1 MNEDRDLTKGKP
13 LSLILSFAFSLIVGN
28 VFQQLYIIVD
38 SIIIGQKV
46 GAKGLSAIGGTD
58 WYIFLVNGFVIGL
71 IQGFSVLL
79 SNKYGEKD
87 EAAFSQYYKKA
98 KAICFGLTISLVALL
113 LGTSGFVL
121 RVLDTKDEV
130 FSFAKTY
137 VDVIFAGLPFLIF
150 YQLFAAVLRS
160 RGNSKTHL
168 MAMTVSSLCNI
179 VLDILF
185 VSALN
190 MGIGGAALGTILSE
204 CLVMLIC
211 GYNIYKN
218 RQGIADATSAKS
230 SGLKSGFTVVK
241 ELMTIGLPMALQ
253 SVITAIGGLIVINRI
268 NQYELSFLT
277 GYTITGKIY
286 ALLEIAASSYGLA
299 VVAYVSQNMGA
310 KDYERVRSGV
320 KVSVLLGIITAILCS
335 VVMIIFG
342 QPLMKLLIDTGTAN
356 AKVFSYGYNYLQVL
370 AAFFPLL
377 YILYI
382 VRSTLQGMGNS
393 IIPMLSS
400 FAQLIMRVACAI
412 FLTRIIGYYGIYF
425 GEICAWAL
433 ADCILIITYFVSLRS
448 LTINK
453 LAADGVI
460 N

>member
-13 LSLILSFAFSLIVGN
+13 LSLILSFALSLIVGN

-79 SNKYGEKD
+79 GNKYGEKD

-98 KAICFGLTISLVALL
+98 KAICLILAISLVAILL
-113 LGTSGFVL
+113 STSGFVL
-121 RVLDTKDEV
+121 RILDTKEEV

-137 VDVIFAGLPFLIF
+137 VDIIFAGLPFLIF
-150 YQLFAAVLRS
+150 YQLFATVLRS
-160 RGNSKTHL
+160 RGNSKIHL

-204 CLVMLIC
+204 CLVMFIC
-211 GYNIYKN
+211 GYNVYKN
-218 RQGIADATSAKS
+218 RQSISNATVQQTFGSKS
-230 SGLKSGFTVVK
+230 RFTVVK

-253 SVITAIGGLIVINRI
+253 SVITAIGGLIVTNRI

-277 GYTITGKIY
+277 GYTIAGKIY
-286 ALLEIAASSYGLA
+286 VLLEIAASSYGLA

-310 KDYERVRSGV
+310 KDYQRVRSGV
-320 KVSVLLGIITAILCS
+320 RVSVPLGIITALLCS
-335 VVMIIFG
+335 AVMIILG
-342 QPLMKLLIDTGTAN
+342 QPLMKLFIDKGTAN
-356 AKVFSYGYNYLQVL
+356 DTVFSYGYQYLQVL
-370 AAFFPLL
+370 AVFFPLL

-382 VRSTLQGMGNS
+382 VRSALQGMGNS

-412 FLTRIIGYYGIYF
+412 LLTRFIGYYGIYF
-425 GEICAWAL
+425 GEVCAWAL

-448 LTINK
+448 FRNLQ
-453 LAADGVI
+453 
-460 N
+460 

>member
-58 WYIFLVNGFVIGL
+58 WYIFLVNGFIIGL

-79 SNKYGEKD
+79 GNKYGEKD

-211 GYNIYKN
+211 GYNVYKN
-218 RQGIADATSAKS
+218 RQGIADETIHRYRDCKRQGIFIWIQLSAGTGCIFPASLHFVYCQINLAGYGKQHNS
-230 SGLKSGFTVVK
+230 YAFKLCAADN
-241 ELMTIGLPMALQ
+241 E
-253 SVITAIGGLIVINRI
+253 GGLRD
-268 NQYELSFLT
+268 FL
-277 GYTITGKIY
+277 
-286 ALLEIAASSYGLA
+286 
-299 VVAYVSQNMGA
+299 N
-310 KDYERVRSGV
+310 
-320 KVSVLLGIITAILCS
+320 
-335 VVMIIFG
+335 
-342 QPLMKLLIDTGTAN
+342 
-356 AKVFSYGYNYLQVL
+356 
-370 AAFFPLL
+370 
-377 YILYI
+377 
-382 VRSTLQGMGNS
+382 
-393 IIPMLSS
+393 
-400 FAQLIMRVACAI
+400 
-412 FLTRIIGYYGIYF
+412 
-425 GEICAWAL
+425 
-433 ADCILIITYFVSLRS
+433 
-448 LTINK
+448 
-453 LAADGVI
+453 
-460 N
+460 

>member
-79 SNKYGEKD
+79 GNKYGEKD

-98 KAICFGLTISLVALL
+98 KAICFGLTISIVALL

-211 GYNIYKN
+211 GYNVYKN
-218 RQGIADATSAKS
+218 MQGIADATSAKS

-253 SVITAIGGLIVINRI
+253 SVITAIGGL
-268 NQYELSFLT
+268 
-277 GYTITGKIY
+277 
-286 ALLEIAASSYGLA
+286 SSSIGSISMSSL
-299 VVAYVSQNMGA
+299 
-310 KDYERVRSGV
+310 
-320 KVSVLLGIITAILCS
+320 
-335 VVMIIFG
+335 
-342 QPLMKLLIDTGTAN
+342 
-356 AKVFSYGYNYLQVL
+356 FS
-370 AAFFPLL
+370 PD
-377 YILYI
+377 
-382 VRSTLQGMGNS
+382 
-393 IIPMLSS
+393 IP
-400 FAQLIMRVACAI
+400 
-412 FLTRIIGYYGIYF
+412 
-425 GEICAWAL
+425 
-433 ADCILIITYFVSLRS
+433 
-448 LTINK
+448 
-453 LAADGVI
+453 
-460 N
+460 

>member
-1 MNEDRDLTKGKP
+1 MNEERDLTKGKP
-13 LSLILSFAFSLIVGN
+13 LSLILSFALSLIVGN
-28 VFQQLYIIVD
+28 IFQQLYIIVD
-38 SIIIGQKV
+38 NIIIGRKV
-46 GAKGLSAIGGTD
+46 GAEGLSAIGGTE
-58 WYIFLVNGFVIGL
+58 WFIFLVNGFVIGL

-79 SNKYGEKD
+79 GNKYGGKD
-87 EAAFSQYYKKA
+87 EAAFYQYYKKA
-98 KAICFGLTISLVALL
+98 KAICFVLAISLVAIL

-121 RVLDTKDEV
+121 RAIDTKAEV

-137 VDVIFAGLPFLIF
+137 VDVIFLGLPLLIF

-160 RGNSKTHL
+160 RGNSKIHL

-185 VSALN
+185 VSVLN

-204 CLVMLIC
+204 CLVMIIC
-211 GYNIYKN
+211 GYNVYKN
-218 RQGIADATSAKS
+218 RQNISTVIAGKSAGSKD
-230 SGLKSGFTVVK
+230 GFTIVK
-241 ELMTIGLPMALQ
+241 DLMTIGLPMALQ
-253 SVITAIGGLIVINRI
+253 SVITAIGGLIVTNRI

-277 GYTITGKIY
+277 GYTIAGKVYI
-286 ALLEIAASSYGLA
+286 LLEIAASSYGLA

-310 KDYERVRSGV
+310 RNYERVRSGV
-320 KVSVLLGIITAILCS
+320 RASVLLGIITALLCS
-335 VVMIIFG
+335 AVMIIFG
-342 QPLMKLLIDTGTAN
+342 QPLMKLFMDAETAN
-356 AKVFSYGYNYLQVL
+356 DTVFLYGYRYLQVL

-393 IIPMLSS
+393 IVPMLSS
-400 FAQLIMRVACAI
+400 FAQLIMRVSCALI
-412 FLTRIIGYYGIYF
+412 LTRFIGYYGIYF

-448 LTINK
+448 FGELRVNE
-453 LAADGVI
+453 
-460 N
+460 

>member
-38 SIIIGQKV
+38 NIIIGQKV
-46 GAKGLSAIGGTD
+46 GAKGLSAIGETN

-79 SNKYGEKD
+79 GNKYGEKD
-87 EAAFSQYYKKA
+87 EASFSQYYKKA
-98 KAICFGLTISLVALL
+98 KAICFVLAISLVVVLL
-113 LGTSGFVL
+113 ATSGFVL
-121 RVLDTKDEV
+121 RALDTKEEV
-130 FSFAKTY
+130 FSFAETY
-137 VDVIFAGLPFLIF
+137 VNVIFAGLPFLIF

-160 RGNSKTHL
+160 RGNSKIHL

-185 VSALN
+185 VSVLN
-190 MGIGGAALGTILSE
+190 MGMGGAALGTILSE
-204 CLVMLIC
+204 CLVMIIC
-211 GYNIYKN
+211 GYNVYKN
-218 RQGIADATSAKS
+218 RQNISVATSGKS

-253 SVITAIGGLIVINRI
+253 SVITAIGGLIVTNRI

-277 GYTITGKIY
+277 GYTIATPIY
-286 ALLEIAASSYGLA
+286 ALLETAASSYGLA

-310 KDYERVRSGV
+310 RDYERVRSGV
-320 KVSVLLGIITAILCS
+320 RVSVLLGIITALLCS
-335 VVMIIFG
+335 AVMIVFG
-342 QPLMKLLIDTGTAN
+342 HPLMKLFIDKGTAN
-356 AKVFSYGYNYLQVL
+356 DMVFSYGYRYLQVL
-370 AAFFPLL
+370 AAFFPML

-412 FLTRIIGYYGIYF
+412 FLTLIIGYYGIYF

-448 LTINK
+448 LKINK

>member
-28 VFQQLYIIVD
+28 VFQQLYIIAD

-79 SNKYGEKD
+79 GNKYGEKD
-87 EAAFSQYYKKA
+87 EASFTRYYKKA
-98 KAICFGLTISLVALL
+98 KAICFVLAISLLVLL
-113 LGTSGFVL
+113 LSTSGFML
-121 RVLDTKDEV
+121 RALDTKEEV
-130 FSFAKTY
+130 FSYAKTY
-137 VDVIFAGLPFLIF
+137 VDIIFAGLPFLIF

-160 RGNSKTHL
+160 RGNSKIHL

-185 VSALN
+185 VSILN

-211 GYNIYKN
+211 GYNVYKN
-218 RQGIADATSAKS
+218 RQSISNAASGKS
-230 SGLKSGFTVVK
+230 LEPKSGFIVVK

-277 GYTITGKIY
+277 GYTIAGKIY
-286 ALLEIAASSYGLA
+286 VLLEIAASSYGLA

-310 KDYERVRSGV
+310 REYERVRSGER
-320 KVSVLLGIITAILCS
+320 VSVLLGIITALLCS
-335 VVMIIFG
+335 AVMIVFG
-342 QPLMKLLIDTGTAN
+342 QPLMKLFIDTEAAN
-356 AKVFSYGYNYLQVL
+356 DMVFSYGYKYLQVL
-370 AAFFPLL
+370 AVFFPLL

-400 FAQLIMRVACAI
+400 FAQLIMRVTCAI
-412 FLTRIIGYYGIYF
+412 VITRFIGYYGIYF
-425 GEICAWAL
+425 GEVCAWAL
-433 ADCILIITYFVSLRS
+433 ADCILLITYFVSMRKRL
-448 LTINK
+448 LC
-453 LAADGVI
+453 
-460 N
+460 